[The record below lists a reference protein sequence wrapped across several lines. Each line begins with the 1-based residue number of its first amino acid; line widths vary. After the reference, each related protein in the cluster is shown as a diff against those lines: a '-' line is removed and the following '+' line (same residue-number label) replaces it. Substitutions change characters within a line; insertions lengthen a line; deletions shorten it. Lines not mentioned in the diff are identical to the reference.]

1 MDSTCV
7 NPKDLKDFEGKL
19 NNDISGKKI
28 AIIDNFLKDEMQEEI
43 RKAIENSIS
52 VLKEKGAILEE
63 IEFPYGK
70 EAISVYHII
79 SAAEASSNLSRFDGV
94 RYGQR
99 VENPKNMDE
108 LFKKTRTL
116 GFGRE
121 AKRRIMLGTYVLSAG
136 YYDAYYKKALKVR
149 QIIIEKM
156 NEIFEKYDAI
166 LMPVTVKTAPKK
178 GYVESNKEETFYSDI
193 YTCLANITGTPAISI
208 PVGKDNDGMPI
219 GMQFITN
226 RYEDE
231 NLLNISNVVLNKMK
245 NNF

>member
-19 NNDISGKKI
+19 NDDITGKKI
-28 AIIDNFLKDEMQEEI
+28 AIIDNFLKDEMQQEVRE
-43 RKAIENSIS
+43 AITNSIKA
-52 VLKEKGAILEE
+52 LEKKGAILER

-79 SAAEASSNLSRFDGV
+79 SAAEASSNLSRYDGV

-99 VENPKNMDE
+99 VENPKDMDE

-149 QIIIEKM
+149 QLIIEKM
-156 NEIFEKYDAI
+156 NEIFARYDAI
-166 LMPVTVKTAPKK
+166 LMPVTIKIAPKK
-178 GYVESNKEETFYSDI
+178 GYIEQNQEETFYSDI
-193 YTCLANITGTPAISI
+193 YTCLANITGISAISV
-208 PVGKDNDGMPI
+208 PVSKDNENMPI
-219 GMQFITN
+219 GIQLLCN
-226 RYEDE
+226 RYEDDK
-231 NLLNISNVVLNKMK
+231 LLNIANILFKEMN
-245 NNF
+245 

>member
-136 YYDAYYKKALKVR
+136 Y
-149 QIIIEKM
+149 
-156 NEIFEKYDAI
+156 FEKYDAI
-166 LMPVTVKTAPKK
+166 LMPVTIKTAPKK
-178 GYVESNKEETFYSDI
+178 GYIEQNQEETFYSDI
-193 YTCLANITGTPAISI
+193 YTCLANITGIPAISV
-208 PVGKDNDGMPI
+208 PVSKDNENMPI
-219 GMQFITN
+219 GMQLLCN
-226 RYEDE
+226 RYEDDK
-231 NLLNISNVVLNKMK
+231 LLNIANVLFKEMN
-245 NNF
+245 

>member
-7 NPKDLKDFEGKL
+7 NPKDLKDFEAKL

-28 AIIDNFLKDEMQEEI
+28 AIIDNFLKDEMQEEV

-63 IEFPYGK
+63 IEFSYGK

-79 SAAEASSNLSRFDGV
+79 SSAEASSNLSRFDGV
-94 RYGQR
+94 RYGKR
-99 VENPKNMDE
+99 VEDPKNMDE

-121 AKRRIMLGTYVLSAG
+121 VKRRIMLGTYVLSAG

-156 NEIFEKYDAI
+156 NEIFANYDAI
-166 LMPVTVKTAPKK
+166 LMPVTIKTAPKK
-178 GYVESNKEETFYSDI
+178 GYIEQNQEETFYSDI
-193 YTCLANITGTPAISI
+193 YTCLANITGIPAISV
-208 PVGKDNDGMPI
+208 PVAKDNENMPI
-219 GMQFITN
+219 GMQLLCN
-226 RYEDE
+226 RYEDD
-231 NLLNISNVVLNKMK
+231 NLLNIANVLFKEMN
-245 NNF
+245 

>member
-19 NNDISGKKI
+19 NDDISGKKI
-28 AIIDNFLKDEMQEEI
+28 AIIDNFLKDEMQQEV
-43 RKAIENSIS
+43 RDAITNSIKA
-52 VLKEKGAILEE
+52 LEKKGAILEE

-136 YYDAYYKKALKVR
+136 YYDAYYKSKTNKNR
-149 QIIIEKM
+149 K
-156 NEIFEKYDAI
+156 NE
-166 LMPVTVKTAPKK
+166 
-178 GYVESNKEETFYSDI
+178 
-193 YTCLANITGTPAISI
+193 
-208 PVGKDNDGMPI
+208 
-219 GMQFITN
+219 
-226 RYEDE
+226 
-231 NLLNISNVVLNKMK
+231 
-245 NNF
+245 

>member
-7 NPKDLKDFEGKL
+7 NPKDLKDFEDKL
-19 NNDISGKKI
+19 NDDISGKKI
-28 AIIDNFLKDEMQEEI
+28 DAIT
-43 RKAIENSIS
+43 NSIKA
-52 VLKEKGAILEE
+52 LEKKGAILER

-79 SAAEASSNLSRFDGV
+79 SAAEASSNLSRYDGV

-156 NEIFEKYDAI
+156 NEIFAKYDAI
-166 LMPVTVKTAPKK
+166 LMPVTIKTAPKK
-178 GYVESNKEETFYSDI
+178 GYIEQNQEETFYSDI
-193 YTCLANITGTPAISI
+193 YTCLANITGIPAISV
-208 PVGKDNDGMPI
+208 PVSKDNENMPI
-219 GMQFITN
+219 GIQLLCN
-226 RYEDE
+226 RYEDDK
-231 NLLNISNVVLNKMK
+231 LLNIANILFKEMN
-245 NNF
+245 

>member
-7 NPKDLKDFEGKL
+7 DPKNLKDFEGKL
-19 NNDISGKKI
+19 NDDISGKKI
-28 AIIDNFLKDEMQEEI
+28 AIIDNFLKDEMQEEV
-43 RKAIENSIS
+43 RDAITNSIKA
-52 VLKEKGAILEE
+52 LEKKEAILEE

-79 SAAEASSNLSRFDGV
+79 S
-94 RYGQR
+94 YGQR

-156 NEIFEKYDAI
+156 NEIFAKYDAI
-166 LMPVTVKTAPKK
+166 LMPVTIKTAPKSLFDP
-178 GYVESNKEETFYSDI
+178 VLSALINQEETFYSDI
-193 YTCLANITGTPAISI
+193 YTCLANITGIPAISV
-208 PVGKDNDGMPI
+208 PVSKDNENMPI
-219 GMQFITN
+219 GMQLLCN
-226 RYEDE
+226 RYEDDK
-231 NLLNISNVVLNKMK
+231 LLNIANVLFKEMN
-245 NNF
+245 

>member
-7 NPKDLKDFEGKL
+7 NPKDLKDFEAKL

-28 AIIDNFLKDEMQEEI
+28 AIIDNFLKEQMQEEV

-79 SAAEASSNLSRFDGV
+79 SSAEASSNLSRFDGV
-94 RYGQR
+94 RYGKR
-99 VENPKNMDE
+99 VEDPKNMDE

-121 AKRRIMLGTYVLSAG
+121 VKRRIMLGTYVLSAG

-149 QIIIEKM
+149 QIII
-156 NEIFEKYDAI
+156 
-166 LMPVTVKTAPKK
+166 
-178 GYVESNKEETFYSDI
+178 
-193 YTCLANITGTPAISI
+193 
-208 PVGKDNDGMPI
+208 
-219 GMQFITN
+219 
-226 RYEDE
+226 
-231 NLLNISNVVLNKMK
+231 
-245 NNF
+245 

>member
-1 MDSTCV
+1 M
-7 NPKDLKDFEGKL
+7 N
-19 NNDISGKKI
+19 I
-28 AIIDNFLKDEMQEEI
+28 
-43 RKAIENSIS
+43 
-52 VLKEKGAILEE
+52 ILER

-156 NEIFEKYDAI
+156 NEIFAKYDAI
-166 LMPVTVKTAPKK
+166 LMPVTIKTAPKK
-178 GYVESNKEETFYSDI
+178 GYIEQNQEETFYSDI
-193 YTCLANITGTPAISI
+193 YTCLANITGIPAISLPGGLLDNL
-208 PVGKDNDGMPI
+208 PVGVQFMGKPFDEETLIKVADALEKKI
-219 GMQFITN
+219 G
-226 RYEDE
+226 RL
-231 NLLNISNVVLNKMK
+231 NLPKLD
-245 NNF
+245 

>member
-7 NPKDLKDFEGKL
+7 DPKDLKDFEAKL

-28 AIIDNFLKDEMQEEI
+28 AIIDNFLKDEMQEEV

-79 SAAEASSNLSRFDGV
+79 SSAEASSNLSRFDGV
-94 RYGQR
+94 RYGKR
-99 VENPKNMDE
+99 VEDPKNMDE

-121 AKRRIMLGTYVLSAG
+121 VKRRIMLGTYVLSAG

-149 QIIIEKM
+149 QIIIGKM

-166 LMPVTVKTAPKK
+166 
-178 GYVESNKEETFYSDI
+178 
-193 YTCLANITGTPAISI
+193 
-208 PVGKDNDGMPI
+208 
-219 GMQFITN
+219 
-226 RYEDE
+226 
-231 NLLNISNVVLNKMK
+231 
-245 NNF
+245 

>member
-1 MDSTCV
+1 M
-7 NPKDLKDFEGKL
+7 N
-19 NNDISGKKI
+19 
-28 AIIDNFLKDEMQEEI
+28 
-43 RKAIENSIS
+43 
-52 VLKEKGAILEE
+52 
-63 IEFPYGK
+63 
-70 EAISVYHII
+70 
-79 SAAEASSNLSRFDGV
+79 
-94 RYGQR
+94 
-99 VENPKNMDE
+99 
-108 LFKKTRTL
+108 TRTE
-116 GFGRE
+116 GIGRE

-136 YYDAYYKKALKVR
+136 FYDAYYKKALKVR
-149 QIIIEKM
+149 ELIIRSM

-178 GYVESNKEETFYSDI
+178 GSVESNKEETFYSDI